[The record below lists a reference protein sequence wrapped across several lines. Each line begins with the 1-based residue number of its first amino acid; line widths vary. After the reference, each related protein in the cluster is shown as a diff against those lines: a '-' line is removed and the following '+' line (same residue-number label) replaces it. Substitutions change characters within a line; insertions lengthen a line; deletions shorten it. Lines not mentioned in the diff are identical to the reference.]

1 MVWPMIF
8 QFGDIKIVFDGLFRH
23 LWRERDCE
31 KTGKNEKLLD
41 GKTFQINLKSNDKQS
56 VNFFSD
62 FHEYAM
68 YCGIAWRETFQEC
81 FENITLH
88 YSNCCILGVKAMLN
102 SRETDR
108 KKSAQCKVKSRH
120 YKWLVLITENLLKN
134 LTNFSTTHMR
144 ICVKDATP
152 LVGYCSWINSMPK
165 IRAFYMQALKLTLV
179 FASLFFEAERNLETT
194 DSSVLIRGQW
204 PFPVTE

>member
-31 KTGKNEKLLD
+31 KTGKKEKLLD

-68 YCGIAWRETFQEC
+68 YCGIA
-81 FENITLH
+81 
-88 YSNCCILGVKAMLN
+88 
-102 SRETDR
+102 
-108 KKSAQCKVKSRH
+108 
-120 YKWLVLITENLLKN
+120 
-134 LTNFSTTHMR
+134 
-144 ICVKDATP
+144 
-152 LVGYCSWINSMPK
+152 
-165 IRAFYMQALKLTLV
+165 
-179 FASLFFEAERNLETT
+179 
-194 DSSVLIRGQW
+194 
-204 PFPVTE
+204 

>member
-1 MVWPMIF
+1 MISSQS
-8 QFGDIKIVFDGLFRH
+8 QFFFRFSWIRNVLWDRLKEKIQ
-23 LWRERDCE
+23 ER
-31 KTGKNEKLLD
+31 
-41 GKTFQINLKSNDKQS
+41 
-56 VNFFSD
+56 
-62 FHEYAM
+62 
-68 YCGIAWRETFQEC
+68 
-81 FENITLH
+81 FENITFH
-88 YSNCCILGVKAMLN
+88 YSNCCILGVKTMLN

-179 FASLFFEAERNLETT
+179 FASLFFEAERNLETA
-194 DSSVLIRGQW
+194 DSSVLITGQW
-204 PFPVTE
+204 PFPVTEERHISSCFSEQA

>member
-1 MVWPMIF
+1 
-8 QFGDIKIVFDGLFRH
+8 
-23 LWRERDCE
+23 
-31 KTGKNEKLLD
+31 
-41 GKTFQINLKSNDKQS
+41 
-56 VNFFSD
+56 
-62 FHEYAM
+62 M
-68 YCGIAWRETFQEC
+68 YCGIAWRQKVQDC
-81 FENITLH
+81 FEHITFH
-88 YSNCCILGVKAMLN
+88 YSNCCILGVKTMLN

-204 PFPVTE
+204 PFPVTEERHISSCFSEQAKGTFPTQSAETFLSLLNFGVFKKTIQNRVRCF